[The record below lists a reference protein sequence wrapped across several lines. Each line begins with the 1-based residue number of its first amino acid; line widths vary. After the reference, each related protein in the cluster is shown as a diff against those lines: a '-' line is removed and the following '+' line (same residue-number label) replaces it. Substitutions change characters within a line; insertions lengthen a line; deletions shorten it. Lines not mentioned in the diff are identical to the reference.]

1 MQCYDTNMK
10 ILGIETSCDET
21 AAAVVELDDKGNLKL
36 LSNIVASSI
45 DLHKVYGGV
54 VPEIAAR
61 SHIEHI
67 NPVIKQSLKEADC
80 QWNDIDGI
88 AVTYGPGLGGSL
100 LIGVLTARTLS
111 IIHGKPLYAVNH
123 VEAHIYAA
131 FINKTSEKLS
141 ETYSLPSSRPAFPLL
156 GLIVSGGH
164 TQLTLFR
171 GYSEFQTIGRT
182 SDDAVGEAF
191 DKVAKMLALPYPG
204 GPSIERLAQK
214 GNPHK
219 FKLPKARMSNKYD
232 FSYSGLKTAV
242 LRTAQKEIGK
252 DYNFPSHLLAEHLSD
267 QQKADLAA
275 SFCHTAIETLADK
288 TLSAY
293 EELRPKSVV
302 VAGGV
307 SASPEL
313 RIQMESRMPIEVHI
327 PDIKLCTDNGAM
339 IAALGCYKA
348 KTGQEVNPRTLETH
362 PSLTT

>member
-1 MQCYDTNMK
+1 MK

-21 AAAVVELDDKGNLKL
+21 AVAVVELDDKGNLKL

-45 DLHKVYGGV
+45 NLHKVYGGV

-80 QWNDIDGI
+80 KWDDIDGI

-100 LIGVLTARTLS
+100 LIGVMSARTLA
-111 IIHGKPLYAVNH
+111 ILHDKPLYAINH

-131 FINKTSEKLS
+131 FINKTSKKLS
-141 ETYSLPSSRPAFPLL
+141 ETYNLPAYQPAFPLL

-164 TQLTLFR
+164 TQLTLFKNHFD
-171 GYSEFQTIGRT
+171 FQTIGRT
-182 SDDAVGEAF
+182 TDDAVGEAF

-214 GNPHK
+214 GDPHK

-242 LRTAQKEIGK
+242 LRTAQKDIGK
-252 DYNFPSHLLAEHLSD
+252 DYNFPSHLLAAHLSD

-275 SFCHTAIETLADK
+275 SFCHTAIETLVDK

-293 EELRPKSVV
+293 EELLPKSVV

-313 RIQMESRMPIEVHI
+313 RIQMESRIPIEAHI

-348 KTGQEVNPRTLETH
+348 RAKEGVNPRSLEIQ
-362 PSLTT
+362 PSLIT